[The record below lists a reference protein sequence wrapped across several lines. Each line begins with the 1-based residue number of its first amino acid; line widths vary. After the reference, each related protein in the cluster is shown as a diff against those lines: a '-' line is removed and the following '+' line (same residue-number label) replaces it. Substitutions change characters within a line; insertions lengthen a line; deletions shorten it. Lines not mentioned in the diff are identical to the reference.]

1 MLRPADPLPTAC
13 RIVRLPVRRGPCHNQ
28 AMKRLGS
35 AALISLLASL
45 SMVACE
51 NGSRLDSS
59 VKNAAQKG
67 PAEKPAAGFKGDHSG
82 SLEERVAKLEATND
96 KYAEAFD
103 FLAKVYEQQ
112 KMQQDRA
119 RREEPDP
126 DAVFAV
132 DVAPDVKLGEV
143 EGPNTALETIVEAWD
158 FA

>member
-1 MLRPADPLPTAC
+1 VSRPAGLLPAAC
-13 RIVRLPVRRGPCHNQ
+13 QNVHLPVRRGACHNQ

-59 VKNAAQKG
+59 VKNAQKA

-82 SLEERVAKLEATND
+82 SLEERVAKLEANYD
-96 KYAEAFD
+96 KNAEAFD

-112 KMQQDRA
+112 KMQQDRQ

-132 DVAPDVKLGEV
+132 DIAPDVQLGEV
-143 EGPNTALETIVEAWD
+143 EGPNTAPVTIVEAWD

>member
-1 MLRPADPLPTAC
+1 
-13 RIVRLPVRRGPCHNQ
+13 
-28 AMKRLGS
+28 MKRLGS

-51 NGSRLDSS
+51 NSSRLDSS
-59 VKNAAQKG
+59 AKNVPKEKAD
-67 PAEKPAAGFKGDHSG
+67 KPAAPFKGDHSG
-82 SLEERVAKLEATND
+82 SLEERVARLEATND

-103 FLAKVYEQQ
+103 FLAKVYDQQ
-112 KMQQDRA
+112 KAQQQRA
-119 RREEPDP
+119 QREEPDP

-143 EGPNTALETIVEAWD
+143 EGPNTALVTIVEAWD